1 MWSRGLFLAALLA
14 IATARAGS
22 DAVPPE
28 AVLGGVLS
36 VVAGDW
42 NGDGE
47 VDRAVLWQPL
57 PDEPAADLYVFLSGD
72 GPLVVRGVAWSGR
85 MSGTAAALEPAE
97 GGFAVASGNQ
107 AVGRDRWLERLQ
119 VAWLDGALRVVAY
132 AYTTHDALARTP
144 DFACRVDFRQAA
156 GWRNGERFAV
166 QPGAPRLD
174 RWDGSRIPVPCR
186 THGSG

>member
-14 IATARAGS
+14 IATAARAGS

-72 GPLVVRGVAWSGR
+72 GPQPPTSPAASTSARPRDGATASASRSNRARRGSIAGTVRGFPCPAAPTDPGRLGAWQASWCKPK
-85 MSGTAAALEPAE
+85 TW
-97 GGFAVASGNQ
+97 GGC
-107 AVGRDRWLERLQ
+107 
-119 VAWLDGALRVVAY
+119 
-132 AYTTHDALARTP
+132 
-144 DFACRVDFRQAA
+144 ACS
-156 GWRNGERFAV
+156 
-166 QPGAPRLD
+166 P
-174 RWDGSRIPVPCR
+174 
-186 THGSG
+186 